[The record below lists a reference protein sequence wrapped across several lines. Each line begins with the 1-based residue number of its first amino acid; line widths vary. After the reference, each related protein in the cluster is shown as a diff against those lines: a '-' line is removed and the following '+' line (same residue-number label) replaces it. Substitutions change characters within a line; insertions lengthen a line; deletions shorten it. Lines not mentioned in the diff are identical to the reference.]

1 MTDIRKIY
9 AEINDELREIQLYV
23 HGEVGYITLEC
34 MSKEDYE
41 CLEDIAGREVC
52 SDELCELYPIYSDTE
67 DLKERFNDEF
77 WLKNILGGKQMRLKT
92 IPQYDDEITIDCADA
107 QLQLIKEIIDKVEK
121 IWLKKQYV

>member
-1 MTDIRKIY
+1 MTNIRKIY
-9 AEINDELREIQLYV
+9 AEINDEWMEIQLYV
-23 HGEVGYITLEC
+23 NGEVGDITLEC

-77 WLKNILGGKQMRLKT
+77 ENGEGVHFSSLDELDAYL
-92 IPQYDDEITIDCADA
+92 DD
-107 QLQLIKEIIDKVEK
+107 
-121 IWLKKQYV
+121 

>member
-41 CLEDIAGREVC
+41 ALEEIAGREVC

-77 WLKNILGGKQMRLKT
+77 
-92 IPQYDDEITIDCADA
+92 D
-107 QLQLIKEIIDKVEK
+107 
-121 IWLKKQYV
+121 

>member
-1 MTDIRKIY
+1 MIIILLIIASIIIITVFIDW
-9 AEINDELREIQLYV
+9 
-23 HGEVGYITLEC
+23 YITLEC

-77 WLKNILGGKQMRLKT
+77 
-92 IPQYDDEITIDCADA
+92 
-107 QLQLIKEIIDKVEK
+107 
-121 IWLKKQYV
+121 

>member
-1 MTDIRKIY
+1 MTDFIRKIY

-41 CLEDIAGREVC
+41 ALEEIAGREVY

-67 DLKERFNDEF
+67 DLKERFNNEF
-77 WLKNILGGKQMRLKT
+77 
-92 IPQYDDEITIDCADA
+92 D
-107 QLQLIKEIIDKVEK
+107 
-121 IWLKKQYV
+121 

>member
-1 MTDIRKIY
+1 MTDFIRKIY

-41 CLEDIAGREVC
+41 ALEDIAGREVC

-77 WLKNILGGKQMRLKT
+77 
-92 IPQYDDEITIDCADA
+92 D
-107 QLQLIKEIIDKVEK
+107 
-121 IWLKKQYV
+121 